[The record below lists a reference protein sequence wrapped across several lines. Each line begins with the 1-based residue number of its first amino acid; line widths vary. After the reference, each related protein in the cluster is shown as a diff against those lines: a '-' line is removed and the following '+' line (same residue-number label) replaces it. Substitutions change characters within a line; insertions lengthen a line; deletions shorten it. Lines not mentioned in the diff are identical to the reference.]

1 MGEEIPIMDLLLS
14 LIRLLLIILTMR
26 WIYLI
31 KVNSD
36 KQVEQ
41 NELMIHLLLKNE
53 KDSAENLDA

>member
-1 MGEEIPIMDLLLS
+1 MDLLLS